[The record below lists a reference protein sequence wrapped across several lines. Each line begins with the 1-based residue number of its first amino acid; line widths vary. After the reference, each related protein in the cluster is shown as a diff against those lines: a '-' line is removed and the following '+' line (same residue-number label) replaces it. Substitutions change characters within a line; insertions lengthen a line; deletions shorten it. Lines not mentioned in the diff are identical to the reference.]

1 MSQFTLVNHRGE
13 KTKTFD
19 SRAAA
24 TENRGDMIG
33 LGADPE
39 DFEIVQ
45 GAIDD
50 YSEYAD
56 ELDTVG
62 NQAMSEAKSDGG
74 TGVVDTDGKA
84 QETRAT
90 HPEMYED
97 ELPDNGPSVSEDP
110 LTWMPKEFIKTVDG
124 TPTITRKGYEVLAH
138 HYDVQGGTE
147 MVVSPVETDMEY
159 AVHKATVMDADGD
172 EYSAYGEAHAG
183 DNGVENIVRM
193 SDTRAYK
200 RAVSRATGV
209 GTVAI
214 EELQNDL

>member
-1 MSQFTLVNHRGE
+1 MSKFTLVNHRGE
-13 KTKTFD
+13 KTKVFD
-19 SRAAA
+19 SRATAD
-24 TENRGDMIG
+24 EKRGDMIG

-39 DFEIVQ
+39 DFEVVQ

-50 YSEYAD
+50 YSEYAE
-56 ELDTVG
+56 ELDAVG

-74 TGVVDTDGKA
+74 TEVVDADA
-84 QETRAT
+84 EVV
-90 HPEMYED
+90 D
-97 ELPDNGPSVSEDP
+97 ESVTEQLPDDGPSISEDP
-110 LTWMPKEFIKTVDG
+110 LTWMPNEFIKTVDG

-159 AVHKATVMDADGD
+159 AVHKATVTDADGE
-172 EYSAYGEAHAG
+172 EYSAYGEAHAS

-214 EELQNDL
+214 EEMQNEL

>member
-1 MSQFTLVNHRGE
+1 MSDFTLVNHRGE
-13 KTKTFD
+13 KTKVFD
-19 SRAAA
+19 SRATAD
-24 TENRGDMIG
+24 EKRGDMIG

-39 DFEIVQ
+39 DFEVEE
-45 GAIDD
+45 GAYDT
-50 YSEYAD
+50 YAEYEAS
-56 ELDTVG
+56 DTED
-62 NQAMSEAKSDGG
+62 AETDGG
-74 TGVVDTDGKA
+74 TEVVETDAEVVDESVTE
-84 QETRAT
+84 Q
-90 HPEMYED
+90 
-97 ELPDNGPSVSEDP
+97 LPDDGPSVSEDP